1 MNKDLFNYYNSNII
15 DRHDSIHDLTMS
27 WAEHINFL
35 MSLMYNKEDESI
47 MRSLHNEYLAHKM
60 FDL

>member
-15 DRHDSIHDLTMS
+15 DRHDSIHDLTMN

-35 MSLMYNKEDESI
+35 MSLMSNKEDKSV
-47 MRSLHNEYLAHKM
+47 MQSLHNEYLAHKM